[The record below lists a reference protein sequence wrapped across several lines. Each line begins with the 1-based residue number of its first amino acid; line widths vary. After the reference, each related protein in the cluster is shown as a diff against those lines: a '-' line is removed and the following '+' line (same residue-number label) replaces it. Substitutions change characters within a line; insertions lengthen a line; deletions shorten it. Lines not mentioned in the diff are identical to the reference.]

1 MSKKESVNQCV
12 CVCYLHA
19 GWSSAG
25 RWWRTFSQRNTGDV
39 QLLLFPAE
47 QRMWQELTRLN
58 YWPIL
63 SSIFTRHHGH
73 TLCQFL
79 LRRKGYCK
87 ARRQNSAPP
96 CDLVWY
102 NFPFKVFESQS
113 HFVYFVCPVFI
124 KQANCYLRSRWR
136 RQCRRHTSVIPA
148 VRRLYN
154 VHFLCSQPLPDSIW
168 TGVRRS
174 PSACFFLPETDLWK
188 AKPCLHTPPGVDT
201 CCVSIQMPF
210 VVTGF
215 YKEHLTPA
223 HREIHFT
230 TSVCSQETGGRGWGG
245 RPGGAVPAA
254 LMPLRP
260 RW

>member
-1 MSKKESVNQCV
+1 MDIFGRVKDYYPIKNSLLLFRGVWQFEPRVTVTLQFVTVAGAVFYQNQNKNQYILQSVQRSKGQSMSKKESVNQCV

-102 NFPFKVFESQS
+102 NFPF
-113 HFVYFVCPVFI
+113 
-124 KQANCYLRSRWR
+124 
-136 RQCRRHTSVIPA
+136 
-148 VRRLYN
+148 
-154 VHFLCSQPLPDSIW
+154 
-168 TGVRRS
+168 
-174 PSACFFLPETDLWK
+174 
-188 AKPCLHTPPGVDT
+188 
-201 CCVSIQMPF
+201 
-210 VVTGF
+210 
-215 YKEHLTPA
+215 
-223 HREIHFT
+223 
-230 TSVCSQETGGRGWGG
+230 
-245 RPGGAVPAA
+245 
-254 LMPLRP
+254 
-260 RW
+260 